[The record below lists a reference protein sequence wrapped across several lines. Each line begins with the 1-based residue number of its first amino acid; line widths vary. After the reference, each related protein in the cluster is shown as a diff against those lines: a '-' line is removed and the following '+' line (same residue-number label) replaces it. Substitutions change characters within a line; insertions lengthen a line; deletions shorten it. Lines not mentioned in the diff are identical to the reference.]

1 MDADGVALDQ
11 RTVVVDV
18 AAFEEAVA
26 AASPE
31 GFARAASLYQGDLL
45 AGLPVAEP
53 PFEEWL
59 LTQRERLRELAVE
72 ALARLLAHQRASGRP
87 EAAVQTAVQLA
98 ALDPLQEA
106 VHRTLMRLYV
116 ELGRRGAALRQYQHC
131 VTVLRRDLGVEPEEE
146 TKQLYQQTL
155 RGRPTASQE
164 HRAHPA
170 AASDV
175 HVRSGLP
182 AADTPLIGRERE
194 MARLHRLLED
204 ARRGRGAVVAIEGEA
219 GIGKSRLLAELA
231 TAESRSGVQVLL
243 GRCYESEQILPFGP
257 WADAVRAGGRCGRMG
272 C

>member
-1 MDADGVALDQ
+1 
-11 RTVVVDV
+11 
-18 AAFEEAVA
+18 
-26 AASPE
+26 
-31 GFARAASLYQGDLL
+31 
-45 AGLPVAEP
+45 
-53 PFEEWL
+53 
-59 LTQRERLRELAVE
+59 
-72 ALARLLAHQRASGRP
+72 
-87 EAAVQTAVQLA
+87 
-98 ALDPLQEA
+98 
-106 VHRTLMRLYV
+106 MRLYV
-116 ELGRRGAALRQYQHC
+116 DLGRRGAALRQYQHC

-146 TKQLYQQTL
+146 TKQLYQQIL
-155 RGRPTASQE
+155 RVRPTASQE
-164 HRAHPA
+164 QRAHPA

-257 WADAVRAGGRCGRMG
+257 WADAVRAGGTVREDGVLSTLEPVWRAELARLFPELARPGLPASSDDARRLFESMIG
-272 C
+272 KTRLPWISRHPVALSILTALTASSAR